1 MVKAWAAWFHNS
13 RDPVRDLKHIKT
25 PRLLFAHSD
34 LMFQETMDHFPNGIE
49 TNIKDEY
56 DVVMSILGDSTWHE
70 DIKNWTLAVQCY

>member
-1 MVKAWAAWFHNS
+1 
-13 RDPVRDLKHIKT
+13 
-25 PRLLFAHSD
+25 
-34 LMFQETMDHFPNGIE
+34 MDHFPNGIE